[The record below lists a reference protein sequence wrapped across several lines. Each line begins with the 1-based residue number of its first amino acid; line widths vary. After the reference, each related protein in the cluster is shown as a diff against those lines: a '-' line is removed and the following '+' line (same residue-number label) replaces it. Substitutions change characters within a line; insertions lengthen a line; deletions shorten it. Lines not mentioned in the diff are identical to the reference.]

1 MGLNSCVQGKARFQA
16 DQRWK
21 LCQRFPRVLRGAI
34 VFFIFILNTLGI
46 QREPGLGGFNDL

>member
-1 MGLNSCVQGKARFQA
+1 MGLNSCVQGKACFQA

-21 LCQRFPRVLRGAI
+21 HCQRFLRVLKGAI
-34 VFFIFILNTLGI
+34 VFFILNTLGI